1 MEDRP
6 SLGSQPLVGGLGGST
21 SEFALLGVAND
32 EPLEESGWVFEEPLS
47 SQFPLSSFLADKL
60 NSTASNPQSRGPLEP
75 TSNSEKPRQLAV
87 ALSLAPP
94 PTSEKKMSDNIQGVT
109 DPLSSRS
116 QVNFPCGTCGRCFE
130 SQVKLDIHARRHK
143 KDHQCA
149 ECSQSFAEPRDLRR
163 HIDARHKQLRTSCP
177 HCGKNLKKRNDNLQR
192 HINRYCKN
200 VRGMT
205 SG

>member
-1 MEDRP
+1 MDLFNGLEGSASLDNGLGVVNVFDYHGVEDRP

-32 EPLEESGWVFEEPLS
+32 EPLEESGCVFEEPLS

-130 SQVKLDIHARRHK
+130 SQVKL
-143 KDHQCA
+143 
-149 ECSQSFAEPRDLRR
+149 
-163 HIDARHKQLRTSCP
+163 
-177 HCGKNLKKRNDNLQR
+177 G
-192 HINRYCKN
+192 
-200 VRGMT
+200 
-205 SG
+205 